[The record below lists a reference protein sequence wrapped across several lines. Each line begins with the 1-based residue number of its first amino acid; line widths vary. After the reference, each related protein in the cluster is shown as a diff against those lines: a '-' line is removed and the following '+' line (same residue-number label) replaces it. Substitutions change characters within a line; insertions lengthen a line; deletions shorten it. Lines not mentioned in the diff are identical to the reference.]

1 MPPKKTLKPVT
12 ELYAD
17 VIEYYSLED
26 RVTLHTLLSKGIKT
40 EAENLKSTGEKA
52 AEILNNLENGNGSAK

>member
-1 MPPKKTLKPVT
+1 MPHKKKEQKPVT

-26 RVTLHTLLSKGIKT
+26 RLTLHTLLSKGIKT
-40 EAENLKSTGEKA
+40 EAETLRATGEKA
-52 AEILNNLENGNGSAK
+52 AEILNNLENGKA

>member
-1 MPPKKTLKPVT
+1 MPPKKKEQKPVT

-26 RVTLHTLLSKGIKT
+26 RLTLHTLLSKGIKT
-40 EAENLKSTGEKA
+40 EAENLRATGEKA
-52 AEILNNLENGNGSAK
+52 AAILSNLENGKA